1 MKLKIYF
8 ISAAVFV
15 MLLSCESYPQT
26 SPHNNFKLKENS
38 GIFNDS
44 QKTQMTEKSPFAAG
58 FLSFILPGLGAGQ
71 LYNEQNGKF
80 IRHIGISSG
89 LVVFTI
95 LAFEFDWM
103 QIDFGGSHENQGIFF
118 TVAGLYIANWVW
130 SIVDAVS
137 SANNINKHV
146 MLQKYRSESTD
157 KIRFGFLLEKNKKL
171 RLNFAFDL

>member
-15 MLLSCESYPQT
+15 ILLSCESYPQT
-26 SPHNNFKLKENS
+26 TSHNNFKLKENS

-103 QIDFGGSHENQGIFF
+103 QIDFGGSHESQGIFF
-118 TVAGLYIANWVW
+118 TVAGLYIANWVL
-130 SIVDAVS
+130 SIVDAVT
-137 SANNINKHV
+137 SAKEINKKV
-146 MLQKYRSESTD
+146 MLQKYRSGLIN
-157 KIRFGFLLEKNKKL
+157 KFGFGLSYDKKNNINLKFSVKL
-171 RLNFAFDL
+171 